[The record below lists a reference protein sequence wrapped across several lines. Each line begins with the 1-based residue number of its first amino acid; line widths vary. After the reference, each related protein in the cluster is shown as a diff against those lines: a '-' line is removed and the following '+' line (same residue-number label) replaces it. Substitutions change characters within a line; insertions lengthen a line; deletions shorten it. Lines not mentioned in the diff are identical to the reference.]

1 MRDKV
6 TNEMRE
12 INILKGCKPSEN
24 HTQRS
29 NSMDF
34 GFENIMDFAINID
47 KLHMANLVGKGM
59 DEIIKFKIFLFLPSE
74 KGEAKEIRE
83 ECSTN

>member
-1 MRDKV
+1 
-6 TNEMRE
+6 
-12 INILKGCKPSEN
+12 
-24 HTQRS
+24 
-29 NSMDF
+29 MDF